1 MYFISGCKGSVEIV
15 LPREML
21 YILHTCYQS
30 LIGHSPSGIHKK
42 YIVNV
47 IFPFVDELIS
57 NSYAD
62 SHLQNRLYAYLRA
75 G

>member
-1 MYFISGCKGSVEIV
+1 MYFYFLAAKGSKSCC
-15 LPREML
+15 REMS
-21 YILHTCYQS
+21 YILHRCYKTIRS
-30 LIGHSPSGIHKK
+30 SPSGIHKK

-47 IFPFVDELIS
+47 LFPFVDELIS